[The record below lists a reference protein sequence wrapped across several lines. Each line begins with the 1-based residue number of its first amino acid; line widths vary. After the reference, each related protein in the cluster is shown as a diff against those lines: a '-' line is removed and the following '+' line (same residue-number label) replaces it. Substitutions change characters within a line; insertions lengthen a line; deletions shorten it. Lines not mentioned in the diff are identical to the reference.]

1 MRWCRRWGRLQTQ
14 APRSS
19 PAVWP
24 GSEQA
29 GDQHQPTAQ
38 GLGTPAL
45 DGPFAAKPV
54 TYEQHVGE
62 KSGGLGA
69 EPVGRPQS
77 SDTSHPWDHGHTQL

>member
-1 MRWCRRWGRLQTQ
+1 MPALGAAADAGPPLISCRVARC
-14 APRSS
+14 
-19 PAVWP
+19 
-24 GSEQA
+24 EQA

-54 TYEQHVGE
+54 TYEQHVGV
-62 KSGGLGA
+62 KSGSLGA

>member
-1 MRWCRRWGRLQTQ
+1 MPALGAAADAGPPLISCRVARFRTGRGP
-14 APRSS
+14 AP
-19 PAVWP
+19 
-24 GSEQA
+24 
-29 GDQHQPTAQ
+29 PTAQ

-54 TYEQHVGE
+54 TYEQHIGE

-77 SDTSHPWDHGHTQL
+77 SDISHPWDHGHTQL